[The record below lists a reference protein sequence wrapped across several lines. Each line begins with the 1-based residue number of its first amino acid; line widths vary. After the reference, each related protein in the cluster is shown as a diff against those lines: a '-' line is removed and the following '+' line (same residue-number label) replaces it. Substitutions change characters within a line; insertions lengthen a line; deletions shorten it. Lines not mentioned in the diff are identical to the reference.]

1 MRARSKTLLLT
12 AALVAAAPAG
22 FHAQGGPPSPSA
34 SQGYHVIKQTLLG
47 GDGGWDYV
55 TVDPDAHRIYIPRGT
70 HVMVLDEATHKVL
83 ADIPGLKGI
92 HGVAVAPEVNRGVI
106 TGNDPQ
112 GGITGFHLK
121 TDKGTSTIPI
131 SPEELEGIED
141 DTPTKRGHCK

>member
-1 MRARSKTLLLT
+1 MRARSKQLLV
-12 AALVAAAPAG
+12 AVALVAAASAG

-34 SQGYHVIKQTLLG
+34 RQGYHVIKQTLLG

-92 HGVAVAPEVNRGVI
+92 HGVAVAPQFHPGFLPAEHPH
-106 TGNDPQ
+106 TGGTAFD
-112 GGITGFHLK
+112 LK
-121 TDKGTSTIPI
+121 TT
-131 SPEELEGIED
+131 
-141 DTPTKRGHCK
+141 H

>member
-1 MRARSKTLLLT
+1 MRARSKQLLV
-12 AALVAAAPAG
+12 AVALVAAASAG

-34 SQGYHVIKQTLLG
+34 RQGYHVIKQTLLG

-92 HGVAVAPEVNRGVI
+92 HGVAVGPEVNPGVI
-106 TGNDPQ
+106 TGNHP
-112 GGITGFHLK
+112 
-121 TDKGTSTIPI
+121 KGVVT
-131 SPEELEGIED
+131 LFD
-141 DTPTKRGHCK
+141 